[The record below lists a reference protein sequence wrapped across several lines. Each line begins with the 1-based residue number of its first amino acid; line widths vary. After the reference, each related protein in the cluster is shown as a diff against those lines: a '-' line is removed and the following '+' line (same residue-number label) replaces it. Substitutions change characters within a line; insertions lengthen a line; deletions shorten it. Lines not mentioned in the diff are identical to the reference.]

1 MGSLRV
7 LQGLSLLL
15 KYSHI
20 WANSLAVYSSSIHV
34 KKKEIFAVVGVL
46 TSFASAKAPL
56 KTNTPHASNYTSPAP
71 FTETKSHGESF
82 TPGSSHLWGKAN
94 KQTNKRVRHVS
105 KRQVHRSLYW
115 RLAGT
120 DAELCSLHEQ
130 FSQLL
135 FGVFSEQRHSTGFS
149 QTKHL
154 IHQSLKSQSSVKQ
167 SFCLVVTLCLA

>member
-15 KYSHI
+15 KYSRI
-20 WANSLAVYSSSIHV
+20 WANNLAVYSSSIQV

-46 TSFASAKAPL
+46 TSSASAKAPL
-56 KTNTPHASNYTSPAP
+56 KTNIPHASNYTRPAP

-82 TPGSSHLWGKAN
+82 TPGSSGLWGK
-94 KQTNKRVRHVS
+94 KQTNRQANKRVRHVS
-105 KRQVHRSLYW
+105 KSQVHRSLYW

-120 DAELCSLHEQ
+120 DTELCSLHKR

-154 IHQSLKSQSSVKQ
+154 IH
-167 SFCLVVTLCLA
+167 